1 MQYGSRYQQDKL
13 QRGQTIFDMF
23 GDADLHIQKPAL
35 PLPER
40 SSTIERLNIEK
51 DLIGIYL
58 SEHPL
63 DEYAFEIQKLCNID
77 SELLN
82 LFAGWSKPEARTAAD
97 LPSDEEEQEGASK
110 KITPQE
116 FIKRY
121 TNIPLRFG
129 GIITSS
135 EELVS
140 KSNNP
145 YGRYTIEDYSGHY
158 TFVVFGSAYRQFA
171 PLLKKDLYIQ
181 VSGSIQQRGHD
192 FRGFVAKPANEAVYE
207 LNIKNVEMLKDVQDK
222 QMTSLNILL
231 PLYSISPEF
240 MAELNDIC
248 NENPGN
254 HQLKIKLINPLH
266 SNSVQMFSRKY
277 HVHIGRHFYNW
288 LQEKQENNIL
298 FYRIE

>member
-1 MQYGSRYQQDKL
+1 
-13 QRGQTIFDMF
+13 
-23 GDADLHIQKPAL
+23 
-35 PLPER
+35 
-40 SSTIERLNIEK
+40 
-51 DLIGIYL
+51 
-58 SEHPL
+58 L